1 MKKLFKL
8 LYLFIGKK
16 LPNSFATISFGSRK
30 IRYFLVKNFINKIG
44 TNVNIESGATFDSDL
59 TIGNNSGI
67 GINAFIQG
75 PTSIGDYVLM
85 GPDVQIY
92 TRNHRYDRIDIP
104 MYEQGES
111 EIKEVKIGNDVW
123 IGARSIIL
131 PGVTIGDGAVIA
143 AGSIVTKD
151 VESYAVVGGNP
162 AKIIKYRSKIKVH

>member
-1 MKKLFKL
+1 
-8 LYLFIGKK
+8 
-16 LPNSFATISFGSRK
+16 
-30 IRYFLVKNFINKIG
+30 
-44 TNVNIESGATFDSDL
+44 
-59 TIGNNSGI
+59 
-67 GINAFIQG
+67 
-75 PTSIGDYVLM
+75 M